1 MILTLDNQQ
10 PRKVMASIRHCEKI
24 WGQAGDRAVLAE
36 EGPKKLRALIPLHK
50 PDTEEQATAVF
61 WRRAQTGREAPS
73 VVDMQKPMKEVRES
87 L

>member
-1 MILTLDNQQ
+1 M
-10 PRKVMASIRHCEKI
+10 RKF
-24 WGQAGDRAVLAE
+24 RARQETVPNTE

-50 PDTEEQATAVF
+50 PDTEEQATQVF

-73 VVDMQKPMKEVRES
+73 MVDMQEPTKEVRES